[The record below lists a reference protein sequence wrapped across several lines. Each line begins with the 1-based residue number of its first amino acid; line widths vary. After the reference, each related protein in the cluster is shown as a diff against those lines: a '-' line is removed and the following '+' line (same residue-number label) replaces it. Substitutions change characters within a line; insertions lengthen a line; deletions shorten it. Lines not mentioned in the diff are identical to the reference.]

1 MIEPNRYTAP
11 GEIAAR
17 TRVEALFARIDE
29 LGPDLQLL
37 PVPGFD
43 LEARE
48 IALEELE
55 ALADRRG
62 RGALLDEARQRVRD
76 GLSARMAT
84 RQPGYPLGHVLIA
97 TGTVEDQVARTMAI
111 DDTVSVAVVEDLLDR
126 ETIGF
131 LSAPGRRML
140 GLAPLDPPGVPDENA
155 EENAD
160 APAAEAMTADDQAD
174 ADEDDAD
181 EAEIE
186 AASAKR
192 QQRVALFFLI
202 GLIVLLIAWSN
213 GIELP
218 MIALILLATALIA
231 WLFA

>member
-62 RGALLDEARQRVRD
+62 RGALLDEARRRVRD

-84 RQPGYPLGHVLIA
+84 RQPGYPLGQELL
-97 TGTVEDQVARTMAI
+97 TSGTVEDQVARMMAI
-111 DDTVSVAVVEDLLDR
+111 EDMVSVAVVEDLLDR
-126 ETIGF
+126 EAIAF
-131 LSAPGRRML
+131 LSAPGRRLL
-140 GLAPLDPPGVPDENA
+140 GLAPLDPPEVPDEM
-155 EENAD
+155 AD
-160 APAAEAMTADDQAD
+160 VPAPEAMTADDQAD
-174 ADEDDAD
+174 ADEADAD
-181 EAEIE
+181 EDEIE

-192 QQRVALFFLI
+192 QQRVALFLMI
-202 GLIVLLIAWSN
+202 GLVVLLIAWSN

-218 MIALILLATALIA
+218 MIALILLAVALIA